1 MTPRLRLVRL
11 VSILL
16 VAVAA
21 PVLAVAALKIA
32 CVGDS
37 ITAGYALADPARDAY
52 PAQLARLL
60 GRDFDVRN
68 FGVSAATLM
77 DAGNYTYRT
86 RPAHDE
92 ALAWKPD
99 VVVIALGTN
108 DTKADNIAKHPDDFV
123 PSYRGL
129 IGRFRAANPAAK
141 IVLCLPPPAFPEAMG
156 IAESVLVA
164 EILPRIREVATT
176 ERLTL
181 LDLHTPLADAA
192 LHFPDKIHPDAEA
205 AGRIAQLVYGEVM
218 AATTPAATSLDPA
231 VNTAV
236 VPVPR
241 LEDDC
246 YNWWTRHA
254 EVLAAR
260 ATAAPDV
267 VLIGDSI
274 THFWAGTPKANNLN
288 GPRAWAETFGARRVL
303 NLGFGWDR
311 TQNVLWRLEHG
322 EFDGLK
328 PKLVVLNI
336 GTNNF
341 AATPHSRANTP
352 AEVAAGIRAIRAKL
366 RALSPETHVL
376 VMGVLPRGHQPGDF
390 FRAPIAALNAILARE
405 LADEPQTT
413 FLDIGDRFLDAQ
425 GKMAPELMPDGT
437 HPSEAGYALWG
448 RALVESG
455 LLPVPLVL
463 PASPWPVA
471 LENPAAECRV
481 TAPNVL
487 ELTAPAKTDLFVAPN
502 GKGARDR
509 SPRVVFQP
517 DGPFL
522 LTAKITPE
530 FRTKWDAGVLLLYS
544 DATHFAKFCYE
555 MDYRGTPRVVSVV
568 ANGTGDDCNSMPVPE
583 GSVYCRIAG
592 SVPGDTFAFYTST
605 DGREWYLV
613 RTFRLTQTTNLRAGF
628 SAQSPEGEGC
638 RVRFSEIAIERRAPK
653 DFWSGE

>member
-1 MTPRLRLVRL
+1 MTRLRIPFVRFAAVL
-11 VSILL
+11 W

-21 PVLAVAALKIA
+21 HPLALAALKVA

-37 ITAGYALADPARDAY
+37 ITAGYALKDPARDAY

-60 GRDFDVRN
+60 GPDYEVRN

-77 DAGNYTYRT
+77 DAGNFTYRT

-92 ALAWKPD
+92 ALAWRPD

-108 DTKADNIAKHPDDFV
+108 DTKVDNIAKHPGDFV

-141 IVLCLPPPAFPEAMG
+141 IVLCLPPPAFPEGMG
-156 IAESVLVA
+156 ISDAVLVA
-164 EILPRIREVATT
+164 EILPRIRQVAT
-176 ERLTL
+176 EENLTL

-192 LHFPDKIHPDAEA
+192 PHFPDKIHPDVEG
-205 AGRIAQLVYGEVM
+205 AGRIARLVYGEVM
-218 AATTPAATSLDPA
+218 FATTPAAQSLDPVA
-231 VNTAV
+231 NTAV

-254 EVLAAR
+254 EVLAAL

-274 THFWAGTPKANNLN
+274 THFWAGEPRANRVN
-288 GPRAWAETFGARRVL
+288 GPQAWAATFGARRVL

-352 AEVAAGIRAIRAKL
+352 EEVAAGIRAIREKL

-405 LADEPQTT
+405 LTGDPQTT
-413 FLDIGDRFLDAQ
+413 FLDIGARFLDAQ
-425 GKMAPELMPDGT
+425 GRMAPELMPDGT
-437 HPSEAGYALWG
+437 HPSEAGYVLWG

-455 LLPVPLVL
+455 LLP
-463 PASPWPVA
+463 
-471 LENPAAECRV
+471 
-481 TAPNVL
+481 
-487 ELTAPAKTDLFVAPN
+487 
-502 GKGARDR
+502 
-509 SPRVVFQP
+509 
-517 DGPFL
+517 
-522 LTAKITPE
+522 
-530 FRTKWDAGVLLLYS
+530 
-544 DATHFAKFCYE
+544 
-555 MDYRGTPRVVSVV
+555 
-568 ANGTGDDCNSMPVPE
+568 
-583 GSVYCRIAG
+583 
-592 SVPGDTFAFYTST
+592 
-605 DGREWYLV
+605 
-613 RTFRLTQTTNLRAGF
+613 
-628 SAQSPEGEGC
+628 
-638 RVRFSEIAIERRAPK
+638 
-653 DFWSGE
+653 